1 MDRRGFI
8 AGAALATLAVAGCS
22 SSKKEA
28 GSGTASIAPDT
39 SAELVLAYWDKNQ
52 TRTIKENIKSFNKKY
67 PNVRS
72 PRIWLDMRT
81 TGRNCAPRRREMN
94 CPMFSG

>member
-28 GSGTASIAPDT
+28 GSGTASIAPRHIGGTCSRLLGQEPDQ
-39 SAELVLAYWDKNQ
+39 DH
-52 TRTIKENIKSFNKKY
+52 
-67 PNVRS
+67 
-72 PRIWLDMRT
+72 
-81 TGRNCAPRRREMN
+81 
-94 CPMFSG
+94 